1 MTTVG
6 VRALGSWSYIVVVVY
21 RGSRTHSTE
30 VVLYLKHQLKQK
42 TEINSR
48 V

>member
-1 MTTVG
+1 MVEYDYSRSTSTG
-6 VRALGSWSYIVVVVY
+6 LVVVY